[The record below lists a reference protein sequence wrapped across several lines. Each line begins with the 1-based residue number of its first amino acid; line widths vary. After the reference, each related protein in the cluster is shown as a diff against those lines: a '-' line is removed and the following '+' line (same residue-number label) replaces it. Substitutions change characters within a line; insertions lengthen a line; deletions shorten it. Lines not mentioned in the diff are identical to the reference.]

1 MATSTTD
8 GPQAGGALEERRH
21 EETARDEEDGHDH
34 DPLPPEILRG
44 EMKEDQA
51 LEEDRHDNELT
62 VVEALGSR
70 GRSTDL

>member
-1 MATSTTD
+1 MGTTTNRYL
-8 GPQAGGALEERRH
+8 QKSC
-21 EETARDEEDGHDH
+21 
-34 DPLPPEILRG
+34 RG
-44 EMKEDQA
+44 EMEDQA